1 MDTLEQ
7 DIGAVKRDLG
17 VPRLK
22 VLADPPTVSAQ
33 TRVDEVVSFPE
44 ALRLA
49 LQSFLED
56 GQDIESPLGMITH
69 DPTSLGLLSDADER
83 AMRERLRELLDDERA
98 SLQLLSPTEQF
109 PPERGESIEANW
121 LFRLRMPQTFS
132 SLMWAVVDRAGVT
145 PAYNY
150 GFE

>member
-1 MDTLEQ
+1 MGLSSE
-7 DIGAVKRDLG
+7 IS
-17 VPRLK
+17 
-22 VLADPPTVSAQ
+22 VSPDSRCSQILQPYQRRHA
-33 TRVDEVVSFPE
+33 SMKWSLSPE

-56 GQDIESPLGMITH
+56 GQDIESPLGMITN
-69 DPTSLGLLSDADER
+69 DPSSLGLLSDADER

-109 PPERGESIEANW
+109 LPERGESIEANW

>member
-1 MDTLEQ
+1 MMEN
-7 DIGAVKRDLG
+7 IAYSG
-17 VPRLK
+17 VEGGLNDGYAR
-22 VLADPPTVSAQ
+22 A
-33 TRVDEVVSFPE
+33 
-44 ALRLA
+44 A

-56 GQDIESPLGMITH
+56 GQDIESPLGMITN